1 MKGGVTPSR
10 VWTLVPL
17 GGGGGAGRGPGGG
30 RCVGAVAHA
39 AMKAAK
45 LNAAPNLSLETLG
58 VRFANADD
66 CFSAMNDPSS
76 KSPAKS
82 RAGPMAAD
90 RIGAR
95 EASPPLEAGLYVVAT
110 PIGNLRDITL
120 RALDILCAASAVY
133 AEDTRVARKLLDA
146 YDLRPKLAAYHEHNA
161 EAARSD
167 ILSALA
173 RGESVALI
181 SDAGTPLVS
190 DPGYKLVRAVIDA
203 GHRVFP
209 IPGASASLAAL
220 VASGLPTD
228 RFHFAGFLPA
238 KQSARRSAL
247 EALASVDATL
257 ILYETGPRLADS
269 LADMVAVLGAR
280 DAVIARELTKF
291 FEETRRDALEALAAH
306 YFDAPPPK
314 GEIVVVIGPPPE
326 AQEASD
332 EVLDAY
338 LADALTRMSVK
349 EASQAAAAELR
360 VSRNRAYSRALN
372 IRGGS

>member
-1 MKGGVTPSR
+1 M
-10 VWTLVPL
+10 
-17 GGGGGAGRGPGGG
+17 
-30 RCVGAVAHA
+30 GAVAQA
-39 AMKAAK
+39 AMNAAK

-76 KSPAKS
+76 KSPVQV
-82 RAGPMAAD
+82 AAD

-95 EASPPLEAGLYVVAT
+95 EGSPPLETGLYVVAT

-120 RALDILCAASAVY
+120 RALDILSGASAVY

-146 YDLRPKLAAYHEHNA
+146 YDLRPKLATYHEHNA
-161 EAARSD
+161 EVARGD
-167 ILSALA
+167 ILAALV

-220 VASGLPTD
+220 VVSGLPTD
-228 RFHFAGFLPA
+228 RFHFAGFMPS

-269 LADMVAVLGAR
+269 LADMAGVLGAR

-291 FEETRRDALEALAAH
+291 FEETRRDTLDALAAH
-306 YFDAPPPK
+306 YFEAPPPK

-326 AQEASD
+326 AAEASD

-360 VSRNRAYSRALN
+360 VSRNRAYTRALN